1 MLRSLVS
8 LINVAGFSVAGLDAK
23 EVDLMI
29 AEILRAPLSV
39 AARRHQPT
47 IPVPASACQS

>member
-1 MLRSLVS
+1 MLDTLIIVS
-8 LINVAGFSVAGLDAK
+8 GTPAAGLDAE

-29 AEILRAPLSV
+29 AAILRAPHSV

-47 IPVPASACQS
+47 IPVPASACRS

>member
-1 MLRSLVS
+1 MATLN
-8 LINVAGFSVAGLDAK
+8 IVAGPPVAGLDAE

-29 AEILRAPLSV
+29 AMILRAPHSV

-47 IPVPASACQS
+47 IPVPASACHN

>member
-1 MLRSLVS
+1 MLTTLN
-8 LINVAGFSVAGLDAK
+8 IVAGSIEAGLDAE

-29 AEILRAPLSV
+29 ATILRAPHSV

-47 IPVPASACQS
+47 IPVPASACQN

>member
-1 MLRSLVS
+1 MTTLN
-8 LINVAGFSVAGLDAK
+8 IVAGLPKAGLVAE

-29 AEILRAPLSV
+29 AANLRAPHSA

-47 IPVPASACQS
+47 IPVPAAACQN

>member
-1 MLRSLVS
+1 LATLN
-8 LINVAGFSVAGLDAK
+8 IVAGSPVAGLDAE

-29 AEILRAPLSV
+29 AEILRAPHSV

-47 IPVPASACQS
+47 IPVPASACQN

>member
-1 MLRSLVS
+1 MATLN
-8 LINVAGFSVAGLDAK
+8 IVAGSPVAGQDAK

-29 AEILRAPLSV
+29 AETLRAPHSV

-47 IPVPASACQS
+47 IPVPASACQN